1 MMGGFHHC
9 MVVGAI
15 ALACLNHVEVY
26 CSLYICFVVH
36 GFVVALCC
44 DVLMLVI

>member
-1 MMGGFHHC
+1 MPGGFHHC

-26 CSLYICFVVH
+26 CSLYVRLVVH
-36 GFVVALCC
+36 GFVVALCY
-44 DVLMLVI
+44 DVSMLAI